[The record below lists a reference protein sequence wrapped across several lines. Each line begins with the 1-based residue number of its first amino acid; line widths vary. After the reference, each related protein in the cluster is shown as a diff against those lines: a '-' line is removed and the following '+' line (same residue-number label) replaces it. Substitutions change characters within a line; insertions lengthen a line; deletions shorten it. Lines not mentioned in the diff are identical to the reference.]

1 MTTVSRAVRR
11 AAVYGLGTMSKP
23 FAPRRRFILLADPR
37 TGSVLLGD
45 LLDSQPGV
53 QCEGELLAMTPRRPV
68 LALEGRSVLSS
79 ARQRSQAYGLSVM
92 GRHVRRY
99 VETFGEPLFIDEL
112 RDRGWLIVRLCRRN
126 LLLQSLS
133 LIHGLRNQMH
143 YRVDDFI
150 EHAPMTVDPV
160 EVIGVMANLEND
172 AGWISE
178 VVPNPDVSIVY
189 EDDLQEPESQ
199 QATLDRLAPYLGI
212 ELPKI
217 ATKIQRVNAPTTK
230 ARLSNFAEVEA
241 VLRSTRFARF
251 LDSPELSAQPPGPR
265 PTPV

>member
-1 MTTVSRAVRR
+1 
-11 AAVYGLGTMSKP
+11 
-23 FAPRRRFILLADPR
+23 
-37 TGSVLLGD
+37 
-45 LLDSQPGV
+45 
-53 QCEGELLAMTPRRPV
+53 
-68 LALEGRSVLSS
+68 
-79 ARQRSQAYGLSVM
+79 M

-112 RDRGWLIVRLCRRN
+112 RDRGWLIVRVCRRN

-199 QATLDRLAPYLGI
+199 QATLDRLAPYLGDR
-212 ELPKI
+212 
-217 ATKIQRVNAPTTK
+217 AA
-230 ARLSNFAEVEA
+230 
-241 VLRSTRFARF
+241 
-251 LDSPELSAQPPGPR
+251 
-265 PTPV
+265 

>member
-1 MTTVSRAVRR
+1 
-11 AAVYGLGTMSKP
+11 
-23 FAPRRRFILLADPR
+23 
-37 TGSVLLGD
+37 
-45 LLDSQPGV
+45 
-53 QCEGELLAMTPRRPV
+53 
-68 LALEGRSVLSS
+68 
-79 ARQRSQAYGLSVM
+79 
-92 GRHVRRY
+92 
-99 VETFGEPLFIDEL
+99 
-112 RDRGWLIVRLCRRN
+112 
-126 LLLQSLS
+126 
-133 LIHGLRNQMH
+133 MH

-199 QATLDRLAPYLGI
+199 HATLDRLAPYLGI

-217 ATKIQRVNAPTTK
+217 ATKIYERVNAPTTK
-230 ARLSNFAEVEA
+230 ARLSKFAEVEA

-251 LDSPELSAQPPGPR
+251 LDSPELSAQPPDPDQLRYDR
-265 PTPV
+265 PPLGGCRQGWLALGCPCHERVVLESASGQCREHEIDWCQQIT